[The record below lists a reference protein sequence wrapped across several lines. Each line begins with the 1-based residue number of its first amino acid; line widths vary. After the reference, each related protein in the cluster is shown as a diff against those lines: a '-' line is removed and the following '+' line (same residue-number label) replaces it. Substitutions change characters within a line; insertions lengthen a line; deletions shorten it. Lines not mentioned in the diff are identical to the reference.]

1 MSTAQTWARR
11 PQPHASTAGRRWG
24 LAGLAVAWYLLST
37 FIALGLPNV
46 AVVLVLGL
54 LVMLSVQ
61 PDSRF
66 PERGVA
72 PCRRNLVLALV
83 AAAAFVPVG
92 AGMDLLLGRIPI
104 EAGHAVLATC
114 AAVVVALP
122 RLVATQEYD
131 RPAVL
136 GHREL
141 IISVTALV
149 ASARMYQAAEVFVA
163 MLFFPVLATAV
174 MAVRRIRL
182 GASAPLA
189 ATKYAL
195 QAANFRRLSVAANI
209 LVAFGS
215 VFLIVQLVSTSSA
228 PRDAVSIGL

>member
-1 MSTAQTWARR
+1 APQPDRRRPWGPNGPRNAIHDHQTAHGAGRAGHRHADAVLAPYAPRHRRVRRGARRAAEPCRTRGVGLMSTAQTWARR

-114 AAVVVALP
+114 AAV
-122 RLVATQEYD
+122 
-131 RPAVL
+131 
-136 GHREL
+136 
-141 IISVTALV
+141 
-149 ASARMYQAAEVFVA
+149 
-163 MLFFPVLATAV
+163 
-174 MAVRRIRL
+174 
-182 GASAPLA
+182 
-189 ATKYAL
+189 
-195 QAANFRRLSVAANI
+195 
-209 LVAFGS
+209 
-215 VFLIVQLVSTSSA
+215 
-228 PRDAVSIGL
+228 